1 MAVAAGEDGPR
12 RRAKFPPKRVP
23 TATAEDMQEFVGMLA
38 DMRNGNET
46 EVPGLL
52 ASKVEFLLSRDVAQL
67 MRQLDAQCR
76 NDDERAELTELFDT
90 VIDFV
95 EQFVANTAM
104 LSAANGQLLR
114 EILEAAAMGMQAL
127 DLKMQQMLS
136 GNEPRYTPEFIRY
149 LDAEILRLRGVV
161 AGESE
166 AATRTDADP
175 DRAPR
180 KVRRPPL
187 RALSSEPTL
196 RWQSLDAR
204 VTDDHE
210 YVMGSLCRVALHLAR
225 AKLSTST
232 CRRGGG

>member
-1 MAVAAGEDGPR
+1 MAVAAGAGGPK
-12 RRAKFPPKRVP
+12 RRANPTKRVP

-52 ASKVEFLLSRDVAQL
+52 AAKVEFLLSRDVAQL

-127 DLKMQQMLS
+127 DLKMQEMLS

-166 AATRTDADP
+166 PVADP
-175 DRAPR
+175 ERAPHE
-180 KVRRPPL
+180 VRRPPL
-187 RALSSEPTL
+187 RAVSSELTL
-196 RWQSLDAR
+196 
-204 VTDDHE
+204 
-210 YVMGSLCRVALHLAR
+210 
-225 AKLSTST
+225 
-232 CRRGGG
+232 